1 MITLS
6 HDLGYRVVAEGVEN
20 AATARLLVAL
30 GCDEA
35 QGFHFARPLECAAFD
50 RWRAAR
56 TAAARPV
63 AAAPWQDRQKRA
75 MR

>member
-20 AATARLLVAL
+20 AATARLLAVL

-35 QGFHFARPLECAAFD
+35 QGYHFSRPLEGAAFD
-50 RWRAAR
+50 RWRAASAL
-56 TAAARPV
+56 AAQPV
-63 AAAPWQDRQKRA
+63 AA
-75 MR
+75 